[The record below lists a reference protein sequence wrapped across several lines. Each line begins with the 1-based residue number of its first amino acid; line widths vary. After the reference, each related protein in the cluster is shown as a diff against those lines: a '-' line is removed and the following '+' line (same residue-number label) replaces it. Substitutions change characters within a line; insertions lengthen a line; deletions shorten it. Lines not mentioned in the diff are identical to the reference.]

1 MSESKTKIR
10 ARNLRS
16 AGAAEKSKDVHFLT
30 RNLPRQIESVIP
42 DLPYEHMITYGEYL
56 VLFMETFFKENFVKE
71 FMDPDKNLFFEKDS
85 LVSGIKTLEDTITND
100 VKIKVY
106 IPDDD
111 ESDFRVE
118 IRQPSP
124 VYQST
129 IFQMHMEYSDLEIP
143 DNLKIG
149 IAKAYQEISC
159 LFDVEMDPNYCF
171 ERLFPYGAD
180 GEESD
185 FVQERIEEEP
195 DIFQEV
201 TDLKQTYLKYFSTHE
216 SLLEKEFNQGDLP
229 EEKYRS
235 VFQAILHI
243 LNLDTSGF
251 SEYFMSYHD
260 VETYEGEGVLFLS
273 EVFVPT
279 ITNSALGEEFA
290 EQHFSFLSDMG
301 GQSGQEY
308 FASKYIIGKGVLEH
322 MGAKEMQELQE
333 LEDCIITLF
342 SFIYSN
348 LQR

>member
-56 VLFMETFFKENFVKE
+56 VLFMETFVKEDYVKE

-85 LVSGIKTLEDTITND
+85 LVSAIKTLEDTLVNYVQIR
-100 VKIKVY
+100 VY
-106 IPDDD
+106 IPEDDV
-111 ESDFRVE
+111 SDFRVE
-118 IRQPSP
+118 IIQASP
-124 VYQST
+124 VYQTT

-149 IAKAYQEISC
+149 IAKAYQAISYF
-159 LFDVEMDPNYCF
+159 FDVKMDPNHCF
-171 ERLFPYGAD
+171 EKLFPYDND
-180 GEESD
+180 GEHSD
-185 FVQERIEEEP
+185 FVQERIEDEP
-195 DIFQEV
+195 DILQQI
-201 TDLKQTYLKYFSTHE
+201 TGLKQSYLKYFSIHE
-216 SLLEKEFNQGDLP
+216 SLLEEEFNQGDLP

-251 SEYFMSYHD
+251 GEYFMSYD
-260 VETYEGEGVLFLS
+260 DIEEYKNEGVLYLS

-290 EQHFSFLSDMG
+290 EQHFPYISETG
-301 GQSGQEY
+301 GQHGQEY
-308 FASKYIIGKGVLEH
+308 FASKYIIGKDVLEH

-333 LEDCIITLF
+333 FEDCIITLF